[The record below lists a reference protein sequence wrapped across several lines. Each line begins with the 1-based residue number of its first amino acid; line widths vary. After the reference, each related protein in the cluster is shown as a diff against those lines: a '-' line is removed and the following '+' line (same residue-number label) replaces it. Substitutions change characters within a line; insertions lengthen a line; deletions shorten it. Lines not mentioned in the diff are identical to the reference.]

1 MTLLLMSNR
10 PGQPLSAFTL
20 FLPQQPHYS
29 IFAVS
34 SRPPYK
40 PLQIWEGGWQGAT
53 PPLTVLPQV
62 PSQPLPL
69 QFPQSLAQSWE
80 GQ

>member
-40 PLQIWEGGWQGAT
+40 PLQIREGGWQGAT
-53 PPLTVLPQV
+53 PP
-62 PSQPLPL
+62 
-69 QFPQSLAQSWE
+69 
-80 GQ
+80 